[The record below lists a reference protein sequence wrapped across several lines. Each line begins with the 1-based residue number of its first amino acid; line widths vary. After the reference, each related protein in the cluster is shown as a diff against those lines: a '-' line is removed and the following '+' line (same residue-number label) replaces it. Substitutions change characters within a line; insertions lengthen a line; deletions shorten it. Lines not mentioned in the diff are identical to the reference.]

1 VSVHHRDGTSVDDAA
16 HDAEATD
23 AEVAALAAERGA
35 AGDWY
40 GLARAR
46 RRQARMARMIGD
58 LDAAETHLRGALS
71 LYVALDDRYDAGR
84 VLVELAEISLA
95 VGDYLAA
102 AELASQAAER
112 IPGDTAALIVL
123 GYGEWL
129 AGSTADAEVTFGRA
143 LYWDAD
149 AAAALAGRGQ
159 VRADLGDYVAALDDL
174 DQALKHELGRAAEA
188 DARSARAL
196 ALAAL
201 GRVTD
206 ALEDL
211 AASRRLDPGRSRT
224 EQRADQIATLTASRV
239 EGSAA
244 RP

>member
-1 VSVHHRDGTSVDDAA
+1 
-16 HDAEATD
+16 
-23 AEVAALAAERGA
+23 
-35 AGDWY
+35 
-40 GLARAR
+40 
-46 RRQARMARMIGD
+46 MARMIGD